1 MLHCWYCSLV
11 LFQFIQRKVNLRH
24 DIHFPHPIPRQATAA
39 EKVFT
44 LVLHQTGC
52 DICAG
57 HLSGTQMMV
66 ASLDIRRINLSPS
79 WPCHLNR
86 SCLFLD
92 IYNDI
97 ITKMAPGS
105 KQKGSMELFKH
116 QGTYT
121 YRAKSGRKLS
131 PVFNS
136 FWQLCVST
144 VCLCVK
150 CASVCQPF
158 VGLEL
163 MLSCHNVFLRTFVSN
178 ALLLITSNW
187 NDIDIWIKKNISKW
201 NLLARWPNYQ
211 SKVYLAK
218 VFKVSSLKQP

>member
-1 MLHCWYCSLV
+1 MIYISLILYHV
-11 LFQFIQRKVNLRH
+11 RPLPPKNV
-24 DIHFPHPIPRQATAA
+24 FP
-39 EKVFT
+39 

-66 ASLDIRRINLSPS
+66 ASLDIRRINLSPP

-92 IYNDI
+92 IYNNI
-97 ITKMAPGS
+97 ITEMAPGS

-121 YRAKSGRKLS
+121 FRAKSGRKLS

-136 FWQLCVST
+136 
-144 VCLCVK
+144 
-150 CASVCQPF
+150 
-158 VGLEL
+158 
-163 MLSCHNVFLRTFVSN
+163 
-178 ALLLITSNW
+178 I
-187 NDIDIWIKKNISKW
+187 
-201 NLLARWPNYQ
+201 
-211 SKVYLAK
+211 
-218 VFKVSSLKQP
+218 

>member
-1 MLHCWYCSLV
+1 MMAYLGLPKAILLHLKKLTFGQTPRPLSFAQKQTFSWRPLGRLSLVPDKSIFHFPLKAFTICLLHCWYCSLV
-11 LFQFIQRKVNLRH
+11 LFQFIHRKVNLRH
-24 DIHFPHPIPRQATAA
+24 DIHFPHPIPRQAA
-39 EKVFT
+39 EKVFP

-66 ASLDIRRINLSPS
+66 ASLDIRRINLSPP

-86 SCLFLD
+86 SCLVLD

-116 QGTYT
+116 QGTYS

-131 PVFNS
+131 LVFNS
-136 FWQLCVST
+136 IWQLCVWT
-144 VCLCVK
+144 VCKCV
-150 CASVCQPF
+150 C
-158 VGLEL
+158 
-163 MLSCHNVFLRTFVSN
+163 VSN
-178 ALLLITSNW
+178 VRPCVNHL
-187 NDIDIWIKKNISKW
+187 
-201 NLLARWPNYQ
+201 
-211 SKVYLAK
+211 
-218 VFKVSSLKQP
+218 

>member
-1 MLHCWYCSLV
+1 MFVALLI
-11 LFQFIQRKVNLRH
+11 LFFGFIPIYSQKINLTH
-24 DIHFPHPIPRQATAA
+24 DINFPHSIPRQAKAA
-39 EKVFT
+39 EKVFP

-66 ASLDIRRINLSPS
+66 ASLDIRRINLSPP

-86 SCLFLD
+86 SCLVLD

-116 QGTYT
+116 QGTYS

-131 PVFNS
+131 LVFNS
-136 FWQLCVST
+136 
-144 VCLCVK
+144 
-150 CASVCQPF
+150 
-158 VGLEL
+158 
-163 MLSCHNVFLRTFVSN
+163 
-178 ALLLITSNW
+178 I
-187 NDIDIWIKKNISKW
+187 
-201 NLLARWPNYQ
+201 
-211 SKVYLAK
+211 
-218 VFKVSSLKQP
+218 